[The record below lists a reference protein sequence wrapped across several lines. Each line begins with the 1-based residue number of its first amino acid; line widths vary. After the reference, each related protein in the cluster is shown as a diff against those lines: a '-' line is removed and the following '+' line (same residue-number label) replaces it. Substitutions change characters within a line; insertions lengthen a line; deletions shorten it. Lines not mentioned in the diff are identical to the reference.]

1 MIFHSDSQRKGTN
14 LGLKHQ
20 ANLSRT
26 AESFEHQKR
35 YCQKQSLSEK
45 LDPDVKGKCE
55 TPLQYM

>member
-35 YCQKQSLSEK
+35 YCQKQSLSNREARPRCQEK
-45 LDPDVKGKCE
+45 
-55 TPLQYM
+55 M